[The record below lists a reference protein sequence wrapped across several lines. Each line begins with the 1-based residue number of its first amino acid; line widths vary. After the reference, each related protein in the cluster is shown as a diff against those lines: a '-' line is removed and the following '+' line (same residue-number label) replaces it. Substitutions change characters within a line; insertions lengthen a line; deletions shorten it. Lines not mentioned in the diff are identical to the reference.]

1 VAPREDGDHA
11 DSAQDNTR
19 IARAVASAEAQSAGE
34 IVTVITPRSDRYA
47 DVALAWSAFIAFSR
61 WPRSKPCP
69 VSMSGWSIGTG
80 PVGQR
85 MDGAVLFRPGA
96 ERRRAQVRRN
106 AGGAAMAEAAPVAHP
121 GADPRAR
128 VHARA
133 LTAFRVGAESR
144 TSGRTGVVLFV
155 SLAEHRAEI
164 IADHA
169 IADKVDPEV
178 WGEAMAALLGPLR
191 ENRLAEGMEAAIA
204 RIGAVLAET
213 TPRMATTT
221 NELPDGPILL

>member
-1 VAPREDGDHA
+1 MLI
-11 DSAQDNTR
+11 SAQDNTR
-19 IARAVASAEAQSAGE
+19 IARAVASAEAQSAGQ
-34 IVTVITPRSDRYA
+34 IVTVITPRSDSYA
-47 DVALAWSAFIAFSR
+47 DVALAWSAFIAFLALAALEAMPGFYVGVVDRALGLWASE
-61 WPRSKPCP
+61 WTARSYFGLALSVAALKFA
-69 VSMSGWSIGTG
+69 GTL
-80 PVGQR
+80 
-85 MDGAVLFRPGA
+85 AVLQWQKLRLWLTP
-96 ERRRAQVRRN
+96 
-106 AGGAAMAEAAPVAHP
+106 APIRH
-121 GADPRAR
+121 AR

-133 LTAFRVGAESR
+133 LAAFRVGAESR

-191 ENRLAEGMEAAIA
+191 EGRLAEGMEAAIA